1 MMERIQNQVDMQDL
15 FKDQNYGENA
25 NKKFHTQI

>member
-1 MMERIQNQVDMQDL
+1 MGRIQKQVVMQDL

-25 NKKFHTQI
+25 SKKFHTLI